1 MKQMFAGQTDRSSLR
16 AKSAVRVPAQLSVR
30 SKKQSAARLAAA
42 VLVTASLAT
51 GLGACAANDP
61 LASQFK
67 AGDNKNYIA
76 GDGSVTEYA
85 LANRGK
91 SVVWAGPTETGGILS
106 SAQLSGVPV
115 VMNYWYAG
123 CAPCRAEAPDLLAI
137 SKKFP
142 KVQFVGVNVRDSA
155 ATAAAFGRN
164 FKLTWPSIIDSKSGS
179 VALAFTGI
187 VTPAAVPTTLVIDK
201 QGRVSARV
209 LGRIDKSILTTLVQT
224 VQDEKATK

>member
-1 MKQMFAGQTDRSSLR
+1 MLKQQVLRVATAITVAG
-16 AKSAVRVPAQLSVR
+16 
-30 SKKQSAARLAAA
+30 
-42 VLVTASLAT
+42 SLAI

-76 GDGSVTEYA
+76 GDGSVTEYPV
-85 LANRGK
+85 ANRGK
-91 SVVWAGPTETGGILS
+91 SVTWAGPTETGGILS
-106 SAQLSGVPV
+106 SAQLTGVPV

-123 CAPCRAEAPDLLAI
+123 CAPCRAEAPELLEI

-142 KVQFVGVNVRDSA
+142 NVQFVGVNVRDSA
-155 ATAAAFGRN
+155 ATAAAFNRN
-164 FKLTWPSIIDSKSGS
+164 FKLTWSSIIDSQTGS

-201 QGRVSARV
+201 KGRVSARI
-209 LGRIDKSILTTLVQT
+209 LGRIDKSILTTLIKT
-224 VQDEKATK
+224 VQDEK